1 MKKIP
6 FVLLLSLLIGSIQA
20 EPEIKG
26 NPEELKGFLYP
37 NANKVTI
44 SGYADEK
51 TYSDQAIV
59 TLVVTTES
67 ELLSSA
73 ISKNSSLRSKI
84 TKSLVGANIPEE
96 QIKSSKFSSTPQF
109 SWFGKKPSSYKVV
122 NRMTI
127 TLQQEDQ
134 LKEVAALS
142 DKFEEVE
149 FSDTTF
155 EHTQE
160 DEYCKKLKAEALEK
174 IIEQKKFYE
183 ETLGLKLSPVGIRDF
198 NLSHAGTPGAMLLNE
213 AVIGV
218 AQQEYDGS
226 SKFTSSSLSRQK
238 VTSFDELR
246 YEASLS
252 VDFKIEPQ
260 N

>member
-1 MKKIP
+1 MKKIL
-6 FVLLLSLLIGSIQA
+6 FVILLSLLTHFVQA

-26 NPEELKGFLYP
+26 TPEELKGFLYP
-37 NANKVTI
+37 SDNLVTI
-44 SGYADEK
+44 SGYADK
-51 TYSDQAIV
+51 KAYSDQAV
-59 TLVVTTES
+59 LTLVVTTES

-73 ISKNSSLRSKI
+73 ISKNSSLRKKI
-84 TKSLVGANIPEE
+84 TKSLIEADILEE

-122 NRMTI
+122 NRMAI
-127 TLQQEDQ
+127 TLQQEEQ

-142 DKFEEVE
+142 DKFEQVE

-160 DEYCKKLKAEALEK
+160 DAYRKSLKAEALEK

-183 ETLGLKLSPVGIRDF
+183 KTLGVKLSPIGIRDF
-198 NLSHAGTPGAMLLNE
+198 NLSHVGTPGAMLLNE
-213 AVIGV
+213 AVFDV
-218 AQQEYDGS
+218 AQQEYEGY
-226 SKFTSSSLSRQK
+226 SKSASRSRKEPK

-252 VDFKIEPQ
+252 VVFKIIPQ
-260 N
+260 K